1 MKRTEAGS
9 IGAPSI
15 ARQGIP
21 QGQSMPSNARR
32 SLGVFCVGVLLLCLP
47 FTSAAAQLL
56 AGVAKVDISRSKP
69 ANAAETLYAKALVL
83 QSGETTAVIVA
94 IDAVAIDKIG
104 SIRAP
109 FLANVRAA
117 LKADL
122 GIEPANVLVNVSHC
136 HGVVH
141 EDVEART
148 IQAVREAA
156 KNLLPVKVGAGVGH
170 ENRVMENRRIFLK
183 NGREADVRHAY
194 SMPHDN
200 EVAGIGPIDPEIG
213 ILRLDKANGDT
224 LALVYNFAMHPI
236 QGTPA
241 RGGDTADVI
250 GFASQTIEENLS
262 PGAMAFFIQGCGGD
276 INPVQYK
283 DVNNPRD
290 AEPLGQML
298 GLSALRAAR
307 QIQTGANAPLKVVNE
322 TIRVPRAD
330 LEERIEA
337 MMNEEEK
344 LIASLRGTT
353 LNFKSFLPLYM
364 KYSVSGD
371 EFPSY
376 YSHRYK
382 HDELLGRED
391 LKKMDER
398 NRADMEK
405 YIRNIR
411 TMEKISI
418 LRTNLRLLDKRQQ
431 DNQAAGMKPIPV
443 EVVGLR
449 VGDFR
454 LVTFPG
460 EVTVQIGLN
469 LKRKSPHDLTFVAG
483 YSNGYIYYC
492 PTAEQL
498 KNRGGAQEDS
508 DCLVA
513 PEWQAMFE
521 EKALEILKGL

>member
-1 MKRTEAGS
+1 MKFFSLRSALALCSAWTLL
-9 IGAPSI
+9 APVQT
-15 ARQGIP
+15 R
-21 QGQSMPSNARR
+21 
-32 SLGVFCVGVLLLCLP
+32 
-47 FTSAAAQLL
+47 AAELL
-56 AGVAKVDISRSKP
+56 AGVAKVDISRIEAPPSP
-69 ANAAETLYAKALVL
+69 ETLYAKALVL
-83 QSGETTAVIVA
+83 KSGDATAVLVA
-94 IDAVAIDKIG
+94 VDAVAIDKIG

-109 FLANVRAA
+109 YLANVRAA
-117 LKADL
+117 LKRDL
-122 GIEPANVLVNVSHC
+122 GIEPSNVLINASHC

-141 EDVEART
+141 KDVEART
-148 IQAVREAA
+148 IQAVKEAA
-156 KNLLPVKVGAGVGH
+156 GNLVPVRAGAGVGH

-194 SMPHDN
+194 SMPHD
-200 EVAGIGPIDPEIG
+200 EDVAGIGPIDPEIG
-213 ILRLDKANGDT
+213 ILRLDKLSGDT
-224 LALVYNFAMHPI
+224 LAFVYNFAMHPI
-236 QGTPA
+236 QGTPK

-250 GFASQTIEENLS
+250 GFASKVIEDNLS
-262 PGAMAFFIQGCGGD
+262 DGAMAFFIQGCGGD

-290 AEPLGQML
+290 AEPLGNML
-298 GLSALRAAR
+298 GLSALKASRN
-307 QIQTGANAPLKVVNE
+307 IQTGKDAALRMVNE
-322 TIRVPRAD
+322 TIKAPRAN
-330 LEERIEA
+330 LEKRIEA

-371 EFPSY
+371 AFPSY

-382 HDELLGRED
+382 HDELIGRED

-398 NRADMEK
+398 NRADMDR
-405 YIRNIR
+405 YIANIK
-411 TMEKISI
+411 TMERLTI

-431 DNQAAGMKPIPV
+431 DNLAAGMKPIPV

-449 VGDFR
+449 VGSFR

-460 EVTVQIGLN
+460 EVTVQVGLN
-469 LKRKSPHDLTFVAG
+469 IKQASPHDLTFVAG

-492 PTAEQL
+492 PTAKQL
-498 KNRGGAQEDS
+498 ENRGGAQEDS

-513 PEWQAMFE
+513 PEWQAIFE
-521 EKALEILKGL
+521 KKAAELLKRL